1 VAQRPLLISRP
12 LHGAAYFQ
20 PLIGVG
26 ASALLFAD
34 KLDLIFGVGT
44 LLVLAG
50 ILLAA
55 LARRARESPDQSAL
69 TN

>member
-44 LLVLAG
+44 LLAAG